1 MKELGA
7 GPGGQPSLQSGAVML
22 KRLAQI
28 ELVICVALLAIIT
41 GLVFVAAI
49 TRFYGYPLVW
59 SVDMA
64 QLLFI
69 WVCFIGGAKAMRE
82 KSHLGMEVMVKHL
95 GYKPQLWLELVC
107 SAIVLAFLTVIV
119 VNGVDLTLLNRERTF
134 GDSGLS
140 YAWVTAAVPV
150 GCTLLGVALVSNMAK
165 AWRRRRDGLLVY
177 TRTAAD
183 RDAPAP
189 LEL

>member
-1 MKELGA
+1 
-7 GPGGQPSLQSGAVML
+7 ML

-28 ELVICVALLAIIT
+28 ELAICVVLLAIIT

-49 TRFYGYPLVW
+49 MRFFGHPLIW

-69 WVCFIGGAKAMRE
+69 WLCMLGATRAMRE
-82 KSHLGMEVMVKHL
+82 KSHLGMEILVKHL
-95 GYKPQLWLELVC
+95 GYKYHLWLEMVC
-107 SAIVLAFLTVIV
+107 SVIMLAFLAVLV
-119 VNGVDLTLLNRERTF
+119 VEGYELTLLNRERTF
-134 GDSGLS
+134 GDSTLS

-150 GCTLLGVALVSNMAK
+150 GCVLLGASLVYNMVM
-165 AWRRRRDGLLVY
+165 AWRRRSQRALVY
-177 TRTAAD
+177 SRTAVD
-183 RDAPAP
+183 RTPPP